1 MNGGRNLSVTVTQEH
16 RHERGVGARLKHHAP
31 RRPAPAVITPTG
43 EQMMTKILAAS
54 IAALAF
60 ATTPVFA
67 QSSTSPSMPGSSG
80 SGMGQ
85 SMGQSGQLTFVQAPQ
100 PNQVLASELMDA
112 NVYGSDGNSI
122 GEISDILLDR
132 GGQIHAVV
140 FGVGGFLG
148 MGEKSVAVSYNAL
161 QISQIPQGGSGST
174 TSAPGTTSRSSD
186 WNSQYRITLNATRDQ
201 LRSAPDFRSQR
212 TTTTG
217 SLSNPSGT
225 IAR

>member
-1 MNGGRNLSVTVTQEH
+1 VRAGSDNVSATVTSEH
-16 RHERGVGARLKHHAP
+16 RHDRGVGAPLKHHALK
-31 RRPAPAVITPTG
+31 RLASACDHPTG

-60 ATTPVFA
+60 ATSPVFA
-67 QSSTSPSMPGSSG
+67 QSSTSPSMSGSSASG
-80 SGMGQ
+80 S
-85 SMGQSGQLTFVQAPQ
+85 SATQSGQVSFLQAPQ
-100 PNQVLASELMDA
+100 GNQVLATELMDA
-112 NVYGSDGNSI
+112 HVYGSDGNSI

-132 GGQIHAVV
+132 GGQVHGVV

-148 MGEKSVAVSYNAL
+148 IGEKNVAVSYNSL
-161 QISQIPQGGSGST
+161 QISQIPQGGST
-174 TSAPGTTSRSSD
+174 TSAPGTSSGRSSD

-201 LRSAPDFRSQR
+201 LRTAPDFRAQR

-217 SLSNPSGT
+217 QLSVPSGT